1 VALNLYGV
9 TVSEAHEPRIDVPG
23 TLLITLRDLA
33 AICGE
38 GEYTTSEL
46 TPDRVAHDT
55 DIVTAYGRRGPVLP
69 APLGVSFKHKD
80 AVDRWLELHY
90 VALSNALTFV
100 DNRVVAR
107 VHVWGAGAPDERDAG
122 SELATVAADSLRT
135 LRRVAV
141 TTVPLRIEKAA
152 GLVLSAAYLV
162 ERDQWKDFSTEVE
175 EQGRRAPNLRFELTG
190 PWPPYDFVQMQLGT

>member
-1 VALNLYGV
+1 MNLYGV

-23 TLLITLRDLA
+23 TLVVTVRDLA

-38 GEYTTSEL
+38 GEYTTLEI
-46 TPDRVAHDT
+46 TPDRVAHYT
-55 DIVTAYGRRGPVLP
+55 GMVTAYSQRGPVLP
-69 APLGVSFKHKD
+69 APVGVSFKHKD
-80 AVDRWLELHY
+80 AVERWLELHY
-90 VALSNALTFV
+90 VALSNALSFV

-122 SELATVAADSLRT
+122 TDLAAAAAESLRT
-135 LRRVAV
+135 LRRAAV
-141 TTVPLRIEKAA
+141 TTVPLRLDKAN

-175 EQGRRAPNLRFELTG
+175 DQGRRAPNLRFELTG